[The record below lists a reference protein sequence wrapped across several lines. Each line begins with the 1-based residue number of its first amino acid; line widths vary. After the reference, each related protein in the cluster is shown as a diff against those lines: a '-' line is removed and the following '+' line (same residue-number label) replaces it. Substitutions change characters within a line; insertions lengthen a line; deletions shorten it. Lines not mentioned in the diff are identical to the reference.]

1 MNIHILGGYMK
12 NNRIIKLSTI
22 YKMLGDP
29 TRLKIVNTLLEKE
42 ISVNAIC
49 KKLNMSQSAI
59 SHQLQLLKAHNIVIA
74 RRIGQVIN
82 YRIANEQIRK
92 ILEYNAEI
100 LLKRDNDEC
109 IL

>member
-1 MNIHILGGYMK
+1 MK